1 MQFSKKWLNE
11 FVDKDLNEIK
21 LSEILTQGG
30 LEVEEIEDLSLISD
44 LVVVG
49 EIVGVQKHP
58 NADRLNVC
66 QVNVGEKDDLQIV
79 CGAPNA
85 RVGIKVPCAKVGT
98 KLDKFEIKKAKLR
111 GIDSSGMLC
120 SAKEINISNESEGIL
135 ELNKNSKV
143 GESIKNCLSLDDQIY
158 HLSIT
163 PNRPDCLSMRGIA
176 KEISA
181 MTNFNYIKNVKK
193 EINKINNLDIKINVK
208 NNINCP
214 LYCLREIQ
222 KVNNKKEVPGWLK
235 ERLTRGGIDS
245 INPVVD
251 IVNYMMLE
259 HGQPMHA
266 FDLDKIIGDI
276 QIRDAKKGEK
286 LLLLNNQEITFFGGE
301 LVIADDKNILALAGV
316 MGGLESS
323 VTSDTTNF
331 LIESAFFT
339 PLSLAGVARKHS
351 LNTESSH
358 RFERGVDF
366 QQTINTLDETT
377 SQIIDLC
384 GGESSNVIE
393 ETSELPERKKIT
405 LRTEKVR
412 QVLGLH
418 IDKNE
423 ISKTLTSLK
432 FNFEENDDGF
442 NVTPPS
448 YRFDLSIEEDL
459 VEEVIR
465 IYGFEKIEAI
475 SPITNIKM
483 LGSDSDYR
491 SPYEIKMAMSSLGYN
506 EVVSYSFIEESIEKE
521 FHENKKLIKLENPIA
536 SQMDVM
542 RSRLWG
548 SHIDALLFNINRGQT
563 QIRLFEIASSYT
575 QSDNGYTEKQIL
587 SGALYGSSQ
596 PEQWGIKT
604 KKIDFYDV
612 KGDLE
617 TLSEGELK
625 FTKKDAPGALHPGK
639 SACILKNEKPVGW
652 VGQLHPKWMQKFSIQ
667 EDVFLFEIDLEPL
680 RKKVIN
686 EFDIPSKLLPIRKDI
701 SVVVDKNIAV
711 GDMVEAVKKAK
722 INHLREI
729 MAFDV
734 YEGEN
739 IEKDKKSIAFLIL
752 MQDTYKTLEEEQVNN
767 IVKNT
772 LKVLQQQFDANLR

>member
-21 LSEILTQGG
+21 LSDMLTQGG

-49 EIVGVQKHP
+49 EIIEIQKHP

-66 QVNVGEKDDLQIV
+66 QVNVGQKESLQIV

-85 RVGIKVPCAKVGT
+85 RVGIKVACARVGA

-111 GIDSSGMLC
+111 GVDSSGMLC

-143 GESIKNCLSLDDQIY
+143 GETIKNCLSLDDQIY

-176 KEISA
+176 KEIAA
-181 MTNFNYIKNVKK
+181 MSNFNYIKNKKK
-193 EINKINNLDIKINVK
+193 EINEINTLDIKINVK
-208 NNINCP
+208 NNISCP
-214 LYCLREIQ
+214 LYCLRKIQ
-222 KVNNKKEVPGWLK
+222 KVDNKKEVPGWLK
-235 ERLTRGGIDS
+235 ERLERGGIEP

-266 FDLDKIIGDI
+266 FDFDKINGDI
-276 QIRDAKKGEK
+276 QVRNANKGEK
-286 LLLLNNQEITFFGGE
+286 LLLLNNQEITFFGDE
-301 LVIADDKNILALAGV
+301 LVIADDNNILALAGI

-323 VTSDTTNF
+323 ITADTTN
-331 LIESAFFT
+331 LLLESAFFS

-366 QQTINTLDETT
+366 QQTINTLNETT
-377 SQIIDLC
+377 SNIIDLC
-384 GGESSNVIE
+384 GGDPSKLIE
-393 ETSELPERKKIT
+393 ETNKFPERNKIT

-412 QVLGLH
+412 QILGLH
-418 IDKNE
+418 IDNNE
-423 ISKTLTSLK
+423 INKTLTALK
-432 FNFEENDDGF
+432 FNFEECEGGF

-448 YRFDLSIEEDL
+448 YRFDINIEEDL

-465 IYGFEKIEAI
+465 IYGFDKIEAL
-475 SPITNIKM
+475 PPLTNTVM
-483 LGSDSDYR
+483 LGSDSSNR
-491 SPYEIKMAMSSLGYN
+491 SIYDIKITMSSLGYN
-506 EVVSYSFIEESIEKE
+506 EIVSYSFIEEGVEKE
-521 FHENKKLIKLENPIA
+521 FHENNKLIKLDNPIA
-536 SQMDVM
+536 SQMNVM
-542 RSRLWG
+542 RSKLWG
-548 SHIDALLFNINRGQT
+548 SHVEALLYNINRGQT
-563 QIRLFEIASSYT
+563 QIRLFEIASTYMKSN
-575 QSDNGYTEKQIL
+575 SGYAEKQVL
-587 SGALYGSSQ
+587 SGVLYGSSQ
-596 PEQWGIKT
+596 PEQWGIKA

-625 FTKKDAPGALHPGK
+625 FKKKDAPGSLHPGK
-639 SACILKNEKPVGW
+639 SACILKNDKPVGW
-652 VGQLHPKWMQKFSIQ
+652 VGQLHPKWKQKFGIQ

-686 EFDIPSKLLPIRKDI
+686 EFNIPSKLLPIRKDI
-701 SVVVDKNIAV
+701 SVVVDKNISV
-711 GDMVEAVKKAK
+711 DDMVQAVKKAN
-722 INHLREI
+722 INHLKEI
-729 MAFDV
+729 TAFDV

-767 IVKNT
+767 IVMNA
-772 LKVLQQQFDANLR
+772 LKVLQQQFKANLR

>member
-21 LSEILTQGG
+21 LSDMLTQGG

-49 EIVGVQKHP
+49 EIIEIQKHP

-66 QVNVGEKDDLQIV
+66 QVNVGQKESLQIV

-85 RVGIKVPCAKVGT
+85 RVGIKVACARVGA

-111 GIDSSGMLC
+111 GVDSSGMLC

-135 ELNKNSKV
+135 ELNKKSKV
-143 GESIKNCLSLDDQIY
+143 GETIKNCLSLDDQIY

-176 KEISA
+176 KEIAA
-181 MTNFNYIKNVKK
+181 MSNFNYIKNKKK
-193 EINKINNLDIKINVK
+193 EINEINTLDIKINVK
-208 NNINCP
+208 NNISCP
-214 LYCLREIQ
+214 LYCLRKIQ
-222 KVNNKKEVPGWLK
+222 KVDNKKEVPGWLK
-235 ERLTRGGIDS
+235 ERLERGGIEP

-266 FDLDKIIGDI
+266 FDFDKINGDI
-276 QIRDAKKGEK
+276 QVRNANKGEK
-286 LLLLNNQEITFFGGE
+286 LLLLNNQEITFFGDE
-301 LVIADDKNILALAGV
+301 LVIADDNNILALAGI

-323 VTSDTTNF
+323 ITADTTN
-331 LIESAFFT
+331 LLLESAFFS

-366 QQTINTLDETT
+366 QQTINTLNETT
-377 SQIIDLC
+377 SNIIDLC
-384 GGESSNVIE
+384 GGDPSKLIE
-393 ETSELPERKKIT
+393 ETNKFPERNKIT
-405 LRTEKVR
+405 LRTEKVC
-412 QVLGLH
+412 QILGLH
-418 IDKNE
+418 IDNNE
-423 ISKTLTSLK
+423 INKTLTALK
-432 FNFEENDDGF
+432 FNFEECEGGF

-448 YRFDLSIEEDL
+448 YRFDINIEEDL

-465 IYGFEKIEAI
+465 IYGFDKIKAL
-475 SPITNIKM
+475 PPLTNTVM
-483 LGSDSDYR
+483 LGSDSSNR
-491 SPYEIKMAMSSLGYN
+491 SIYDIKITMSSLGYN
-506 EVVSYSFIEESIEKE
+506 EIVSYSFIEEGVEKE
-521 FHENKKLIKLENPIA
+521 FHENNKLIKLDNPIA
-536 SQMDVM
+536 SQMNVM
-542 RSRLWG
+542 RSKLWG
-548 SHIDALLFNINRGQT
+548 SHVEALLYNINRGQT
-563 QIRLFEIASSYT
+563 QIRLFEIASTYMKSN
-575 QSDNGYTEKQIL
+575 SGYAEKQVL
-587 SGALYGSSQ
+587 SGVLYGSSQ
-596 PEQWGIKT
+596 PEQWGIKA

-625 FTKKDAPGALHPGK
+625 FKKKDAPGSLHPGK
-639 SACILKNEKPVGW
+639 SACILKNDKPVGW
-652 VGQLHPKWMQKFSIQ
+652 VGQLHPKWKQKFGIQ

-686 EFDIPSKLLPIRKDI
+686 EFNIPSKLLPIRKDI
-701 SVVVDKNIAV
+701 SVVVDKNISV
-711 GDMVEAVKKAK
+711 DDMVQAVKKAN
-722 INHLREI
+722 INHLKEI
-729 MAFDV
+729 TAFDV

-767 IVKNT
+767 IVMNA
-772 LKVLQQQFDANLR
+772 LKVLQQQFKANLR

>member
-11 FVDKDLNEIK
+11 FLDKDLKEIK

-49 EIVGVQKHP
+49 EIVEIKKHP

-66 QVNVGEKDDLQIV
+66 QVNVGQKENLQIV

-85 RVGIKVPCAKVGT
+85 RVGIKVPCAKVGA
-98 KLDKFEIKKAKLR
+98 KLEKFDIKKAKLR
-111 GIDSSGMLC
+111 GVDSSGMLC
-120 SAKEINISNESEGIL
+120 SAKEINILNESEGIL

-143 GESIKNCLSLDDQIY
+143 GESIKICLSLDDQIY

-181 MTNFNYIKNVKK
+181 MTNFNYIKNKKK
-193 EINKINNLDIKINVK
+193 EINKINNLNIKINVK
-208 NNINCP
+208 DNISCP

-235 ERLTRGGIDS
+235 ERLKRGGIDS

-266 FDLDKIIGDI
+266 FDLDKINGDI
-276 QIRDAKKGEK
+276 QIRDAKKEEK

-331 LIESAFFT
+331 LLESAFFI
-339 PLSLAGVARKHS
+339 PLSLAGVARRHS

-377 SQIIDLC
+377 SHIVDLC
-384 GGESSNVIE
+384 GGEASNVIK
-393 ETSELPERKKIT
+393 ETSKLPERNKIT
-405 LRTEKVR
+405 LRIEKVR

-423 ISKTLTSLK
+423 ISKILTSLK
-432 FNFEENDDGF
+432 FNFEVYEDGF
-442 NVTPPS
+442 NVIPPS

-465 IYGFEKIEAI
+465 IYGFDKIKAI
-475 SPITNIKM
+475 PPSTNIKM
-483 LGSDSDYR
+483 LGSDSSYR
-491 SPYEIKMAMSSLGYN
+491 SRYDIKIAMASLGYN
-506 EVVSYSFIEESIEKE
+506 EIVSYSFIEDSVEKE
-521 FHENKKLIKLENPIA
+521 FHENKKLIKLENPIS

-563 QIRLFEIASSYT
+563 QIRLFEIASSYI
-575 QSDNGYTEKQIL
+575 QSNGGYTEKQIL
-587 SGALYGSSQ
+587 SAALYGSSQ
-596 PEQWGIKT
+596 PEQWGIKA

-625 FTKKDAPGALHPGK
+625 FTKKDTPGALHPGK
-639 SACILKNEKPVGW
+639 SACILKNEKSVGW
-652 VGQLHPKWMQKFSIQ
+652 VGQLHPKWKQKFSIQ
-667 EDVFLFEIDLEPL
+667 EDVFLFEIDLESL

-686 EFDIPSKLLPIRKDI
+686 EFYLPSKLMPIRKDI
-701 SVVVDKNIAV
+701 SVVVNKNISV
-711 GDMVEAVKKAK
+711 GDMVQAVKKEK

-767 IVKNT
+767 IVKNA
-772 LKVLQQQFDANLR
+772 LKVLHQQYNAHLR

>member
-21 LSEILTQGG
+21 LSDMLTQGG

-49 EIVGVQKHP
+49 EIIEIQKHP

-66 QVNVGEKDDLQIV
+66 QVNVGQNESLQIV

-85 RVGIKVPCAKVGT
+85 RVGIKVPCARVGA

-111 GIDSSGMLC
+111 GVDSSGMLC

-143 GESIKNCLSLDDQIY
+143 GETIKNCLSLDDQIY

-176 KEISA
+176 KEIAA
-181 MTNFNYIKNVKK
+181 MSNFNYIKNKKK
-193 EINKINNLDIKINVK
+193 EMNEINTLDIKINVK
-208 NNINCP
+208 NNISCP
-214 LYCLREIQ
+214 LYCLRKIQ
-222 KVNNKKEVPGWLK
+222 KVDNKKEVPGWLK
-235 ERLTRGGIDS
+235 ERLERGGIEP

-266 FDLDKIIGDI
+266 FDFDKINGDI
-276 QIRDAKKGEK
+276 QVRNANKGEK
-286 LLLLNNQEITFFGGE
+286 LLLLNNQEITFFGDE
-301 LVIADDKNILALAGV
+301 LVIADDNNILALAGI

-323 VTSDTTNF
+323 ITADTTN
-331 LIESAFFT
+331 LLLESAFFS

-366 QQTINTLDETT
+366 QQTINTLNETT
-377 SQIIDLC
+377 SNIIDLC
-384 GGESSNVIE
+384 GGDPSKLIE
-393 ETSELPERKKIT
+393 ETNKFPERNKIT

-412 QVLGLH
+412 QILGLH
-418 IDKNE
+418 IDNNE
-423 ISKTLTSLK
+423 INKTLTALK
-432 FNFEENDDGF
+432 FNFEECEGGF

-448 YRFDLSIEEDL
+448 YRFDINIEEDL

-465 IYGFEKIEAI
+465 IYGFDKIEAL
-475 SPITNIKM
+475 PPLTNTVM
-483 LGSDSDYR
+483 LGSDSSNR
-491 SPYEIKMAMSSLGYN
+491 SIYDIKITMSSLGYN
-506 EVVSYSFIEESIEKE
+506 EIVSYSFIEEGVEKE
-521 FHENKKLIKLENPIA
+521 FHENNKLIKLDNPIA
-536 SQMDVM
+536 SQMNVM
-542 RSRLWG
+542 RSKLWG
-548 SHIDALLFNINRGQT
+548 SHVEALLYNINRGQT
-563 QIRLFEIASSYT
+563 QIRLFEIASTYMKSN
-575 QSDNGYTEKQIL
+575 SGYAEKQVL
-587 SGALYGSSQ
+587 SGVLYGSSQ
-596 PEQWGIKT
+596 PEQWGIKA

-625 FTKKDAPGALHPGK
+625 FKKKDAPGSLHPGK
-639 SACILKNEKPVGW
+639 SACILKNDKPVGW
-652 VGQLHPKWMQKFSIQ
+652 VGQLHPKWKQKFGIQ

-686 EFDIPSKLLPIRKDI
+686 EFNIPSKLLPIRKDI
-701 SVVVDKNIAV
+701 SVVVDKNISV
-711 GDMVEAVKKAK
+711 DDMVQAVKKAN
-722 INHLREI
+722 INHLKEI
-729 MAFDV
+729 TAFDV

-767 IVKNT
+767 IVMNA
-772 LKVLQQQFDANLR
+772 LKVLQQQFKANLR

>member
-21 LSEILTQGG
+21 LSDMLTQGG

-49 EIVGVQKHP
+49 EIIEIQKHP

-66 QVNVGEKDDLQIV
+66 QVNVGQKESLQIV

-85 RVGIKVPCAKVGT
+85 RVGIKVPCAKVGA

-111 GIDSSGMLC
+111 GVDSSGMLC

-135 ELNKNSKV
+135 ELNKKSKV
-143 GESIKNCLSLDDQIY
+143 GETIKNCLSLDDQIY

-176 KEISA
+176 KEIAA
-181 MTNFNYIKNVKK
+181 MSNFNYIKNKKK
-193 EINKINNLDIKINVK
+193 EINEINILDIKINVK
-208 NNINCP
+208 NNISCP
-214 LYCLREIQ
+214 LYGLRKIQ
-222 KVNNKKEVPGWLK
+222 KVDNKKEVPGWLK
-235 ERLTRGGIDS
+235 ERLERGGIEP

-266 FDLDKIIGDI
+266 FDFDKINGDI
-276 QIRDAKKGEK
+276 QVRNANKGEK
-286 LLLLNNQEITFFGGE
+286 LLLLNNQEITFFGDE
-301 LVIADDKNILALAGV
+301 LVIADDNNILALAGI

-323 VTSDTTNF
+323 ITADTTN
-331 LIESAFFT
+331 LLLESAFFS

-366 QQTINTLDETT
+366 QQTINTLNETT
-377 SQIIDLC
+377 SNIIDLC
-384 GGESSNVIE
+384 GGDPSKVIE
-393 ETSELPERKKIT
+393 ETNKFPERNKIT
-405 LRTEKVR
+405 LRTEKVC
-412 QVLGLH
+412 QILGLH
-418 IDKNE
+418 IDNNE
-423 ISKTLTSLK
+423 INKTLTALK
-432 FNFEENDDGF
+432 FNFEECEGGF

-448 YRFDLSIEEDL
+448 YRFDINIEEDL

-465 IYGFEKIEAI
+465 IYGFDKIEAL
-475 SPITNIKM
+475 PPLTNTVM
-483 LGSDSDYR
+483 LGSDSSNR
-491 SPYEIKMAMSSLGYN
+491 SIYDIKITMSSLGYN
-506 EVVSYSFIEESIEKE
+506 EIVSYSFIEEGVEKE
-521 FHENKKLIKLENPIA
+521 FHENKKLIKLDNPIA
-536 SQMDVM
+536 SQMNVM
-542 RSRLWG
+542 RSKLWG
-548 SHIDALLFNINRGQT
+548 SHVEALLYNINRGQT
-563 QIRLFEIASSYT
+563 QIRLFEIASTYMKSN
-575 QSDNGYTEKQIL
+575 SGYAEKQVL
-587 SGALYGSSQ
+587 SGALYGSSH
-596 PEQWGIKT
+596 PEQWGIKA

-617 TLSEGELK
+617 TLSDGELK
-625 FTKKDAPGALHPGK
+625 FKKKDAPGSLHPGK
-639 SACILKNEKPVGW
+639 SACILKNNKPVGW
-652 VGQLHPKWMQKFSIQ
+652 VGQLHPKWKQKFGIQ

-686 EFDIPSKLLPIRKDI
+686 EFNIPSKLLPIRKDI
-701 SVVVDKNIAV
+701 SVVVDKNIYV
-711 GDMVEAVKKAK
+711 DDMVQAVKKEN
-722 INHLREI
+722 INYLKEI
-729 MAFDV
+729 TAFDV

-767 IVKNT
+767 IVMNA
-772 LKVLQQQFDANLR
+772 LKVLQQQFKANLR

>member
-21 LSEILTQGG
+21 LSDILTQGG

-49 EIVGVQKHP
+49 EIIEIQKHP

-66 QVNVGEKDDLQIV
+66 QVNVGEKENLQIV

-85 RVGIKVPCAKVGT
+85 RVGIKIPCARVGT
-98 KLDKFEIKKAKLR
+98 KLDKFEIKQAKLR
-111 GIDSSGMLC
+111 GVDSSGMLC

-135 ELNKNSKV
+135 ELNENSKV
-143 GESIKNCLSLDDQIY
+143 GETIKNCLSLDDQIY

-181 MTNFNYIKNVKK
+181 MTNFNYIKNIKK
-193 EINKINNLDIKINVK
+193 EIHENNILDIKINVK
-208 NNINCP
+208 NDINCP
-214 LYCLREIQ
+214 LYGLRKIQ
-222 KVNNKKEVPGWLK
+222 KFDNKKEVPEWLK
-235 ERLTRGGIDS
+235 ERLERGGIDL

-266 FDLDKIIGDI
+266 FDFDKIKGDI
-276 QIRDAKKGEK
+276 QVRNANKGEK
-286 LLLLNNQEITFFGGE
+286 LLLLNHQKITFFGDE
-301 LVIADDKNILALAGV
+301 LVIADDKNILALAGI

-323 VTSDTTNF
+323 VTADTTN
-331 LIESAFFT
+331 LLLESAFFN
-339 PLSLAGVARKHS
+339 PLGLAGVARRHS

-358 RFERGVDF
+358 RFERGIDF
-366 QQTINTLDETT
+366 QQTINALDET
-377 SQIIDLC
+377 SSYIIDLC
-384 GGESSNVIE
+384 GGEASNVLE
-393 ETSELPERKKIT
+393 ERSKLPERKIIN
-405 LRTEKVR
+405 LRTEKVL
-412 QVLGLH
+412 QVLGLD

-423 ISKTLTSLK
+423 INKTLTALK
-432 FNFEENDDGF
+432 FSFEECEGGF
-442 NVTPPS
+442 NVKPPS
-448 YRFDLSIEEDL
+448 YRFDISIEEDL

-465 IYGFEKIEAI
+465 IYGFDKIEAI
-475 SPITNIKM
+475 PPLTDSEM
-483 LGSDSDYR
+483 LGSDSSNR
-491 SPYEIKMAMSSLGYN
+491 SLYDIKIAMSSLGYN
-506 EVVSYSFIEESIEKE
+506 EIVSYSFIEESVEKE
-521 FHENKKLIKLENPIA
+521 FHENNNLIKLNNPIA
-536 SQMDVM
+536 LQMNVM
-542 RSRLWG
+542 RSKLWG
-548 SHIDALLFNINRGQT
+548 SHVEALLYNINRGQT

-575 QSDNGYTEKQIL
+575 KSNSGYTEKQVL
-587 SGALYGSSQ
+587 SGVLYGSSQ
-596 PEQWGIKT
+596 PEQWGIKE

-617 TLSEGELK
+617 TLSEGEFK
-625 FTKKDAPGALHPGK
+625 FKKKDTPGSLHPGK
-639 SACILKNEKPVGW
+639 SACILKNNKPVGW
-652 VGQLHPKWMQKFSIQ
+652 VGQLHPKWKQNFGVQ

-686 EFDIPSKLLPIRKDI
+686 EFNIPSKLLPVRKDI

-711 GDMVEAVKKAK
+711 DDMVQAVKKANIK
-722 INHLREI
+722 HLREI
-729 MAFDV
+729 KAFDV

-767 IVKNT
+767 IVKNA
-772 LKVLQQQFDANLR
+772 LKVLHQQYNAHLR

>member
-49 EIVGVQKHP
+49 EIVGIQKHP

-66 QVNVGEKDDLQIV
+66 QVNVGQKENLQIV

-85 RVGIKVPCAKVGT
+85 RVGIKVPCAKVGS
-98 KLDKFEIKKAKLR
+98 KLDNLEIKKVKLR
-111 GIDSSGMLC
+111 GVDSSGMLC

-181 MTNFNYIKNVKK
+181 MTNFDYIKNIKK
-193 EINKINNLDIKINVK
+193 EIIKINNLNVKINVK
-208 NNINCP
+208 NNISCP
-214 LYCLREIQ
+214 LYSLCEIQ
-222 KVNNKKEVPGWLK
+222 KVDNKKEVPDWLK
-235 ERLTRGGIDS
+235 ERLIRGGIDS

-266 FDLDKIIGDI
+266 FDLDKINGDI
-276 QIRDAKKGEK
+276 QIRDAKKEEK

-301 LVIADDKNILALAGV
+301 LVIADDKKILALAGV

-323 VTSDTTNF
+323 VTADTTNL

-339 PLSLAGVARKHS
+339 PVSLAGVARRHS

-377 SQIIDLC
+377 SHIIGLC
-384 GGESSNVIE
+384 GGQASNVIE
-393 ETSELPERKKIT
+393 EKSKLPERNKIT

-412 QVLGLH
+412 QILGLH
-418 IDKNE
+418 IDNNE
-423 ISKTLTSLK
+423 INKTLTALK
-432 FNFEENDDGF
+432 FNFEECEGGF

-448 YRFDLSIEEDL
+448 YRFDINIEEDL

-465 IYGFEKIEAI
+465 IYGFDKIEAL
-475 SPITNIKM
+475 PPLTNTMM
-483 LGSDSDYR
+483 LGSDSSNR
-491 SPYEIKMAMSSLGYN
+491 SIYDIKITMSSLGYN
-506 EVVSYSFIEESIEKE
+506 EIVSYSFIEEGVEKE
-521 FHENKKLIKLENPIA
+521 FHENNKLIKLDNPIA
-536 SQMDVM
+536 SQMNVM
-542 RSRLWG
+542 RSKLWG
-548 SHIDALLFNINRGQT
+548 SHVEALLYNINRGQT
-563 QIRLFEIASSYT
+563 QIRLFEIASTYMKSN
-575 QSDNGYTEKQIL
+575 SGYAEKQVL
-587 SGALYGSSQ
+587 SGVLYGSSQ
-596 PEQWGIKT
+596 PEQWGIKA

-625 FTKKDAPGALHPGK
+625 FKKKDAPGSLHPGK
-639 SACILKNEKPVGW
+639 SACILKNDKPVGW
-652 VGQLHPKWMQKFSIQ
+652 VGQLHPKWKQKFGIQ

-686 EFDIPSKLLPIRKDI
+686 EFNIPSKLLPIRKDI
-701 SVVVDKNIAV
+701 SVVVDKNISV
-711 GDMVEAVKKAK
+711 DDMVQAVKKAN
-722 INHLREI
+722 INHLKEI
-729 MAFDV
+729 TAFDV

-767 IVKNT
+767 IVMNA
-772 LKVLQQQFDANLR
+772 LKVLQQQFKANLR

>member
-49 EIVGVQKHP
+49 EIVGIQKHP

-66 QVNVGEKDDLQIV
+66 QVNVGQKEKLQIV

-85 RVGIKVPCAKVGT
+85 RVGIKVPCAKVGS
-98 KLDKFEIKKAKLR
+98 KLDNLEIKKVKLR
-111 GIDSSGMLC
+111 GVDSSGMLC

-181 MTNFNYIKNVKK
+181 MTNFDYIKNIKK
-193 EINKINNLDIKINVK
+193 EIIKINNLNVKINVK
-208 NNINCP
+208 NNISCP
-214 LYCLREIQ
+214 LYSLCEIQ
-222 KVNNKKEVPGWLK
+222 KVDNKKEVPDWLK
-235 ERLTRGGIDS
+235 ERLIRGGIDS

-266 FDLDKIIGDI
+266 FDLDKINGDI
-276 QIRDAKKGEK
+276 QIRDAKKEEK

-301 LVIADDKNILALAGV
+301 LVIADDKKILALAGV

-323 VTSDTTNF
+323 VTADTTNL

-339 PLSLAGVARKHS
+339 PVSLAGVARRHS

-377 SQIIDLC
+377 SHIIGLC
-384 GGESSNVIE
+384 GGQASNVIE
-393 ETSELPERKKIT
+393 EKSKLPERNKIT

-412 QVLGLH
+412 QILGLH

-432 FNFEENDDGF
+432 FNFDENEDGF

-448 YRFDLSIEEDL
+448 YRFDLNIEEDL

-465 IYGFEKIEAI
+465 IYGFDKIEAI
-475 SPITNIKM
+475 PPSTNIKM
-483 LGSDSDYR
+483 LGSDSSYR
-491 SPYEIKMAMSSLGYN
+491 SSYDIKIAMSSLGYN
-506 EVVSYSFIEESIEKE
+506 EIVSYSFIEEGIEKE
-521 FHENKKLIKLENPIA
+521 FHENKKLIKLKNPIA

-542 RSRLWG
+542 RSKLWG
-548 SHIDALLFNINRGQT
+548 SHIEALLFNINRGQT
-563 QIRLFEIASSYT
+563 QIRLFEIACSYNK
-575 QSDNGYTEKQIL
+575 SNSGYTENQVL
-587 SGALYGSSQ
+587 SGVLYGSSQ
-596 PEQWGIKT
+596 PEQWGIKA

-617 TLSEGELK
+617 ILSEGELK

-639 SACILKNEKPVGW
+639 SVCILKNDKTVGW
-652 VGQLHPKWMQKFSIQ
+652 MGQLHPRWKQNFAIK

-686 EFDIPSKLLPIRKDI
+686 EFNIPSKLIPIRKDI
-701 SVVVDKNIAV
+701 AVVVDKNIAA
-711 GDMVEAVKKAK
+711 GDMVLAVKKAN

-729 MAFDV
+729 TVFDV
-734 YEGEN
+734 YEGDN

-767 IVKNT
+767 IVMNA
-772 LKVLQQQFDANLR
+772 LKVLQQEFNANLR

>member
-181 MTNFNYIKNVKK
+181 MTNFNYVENIKK

-208 NNINCP
+208 NNIDCP

-475 SPITNIKM
+475 PPSTNIKM

-617 TLSEGELK
+617 TLSEGELR
-625 FTKKDAPGALHPGK
+625 FTNKDAPGALHPGK

-652 VGQLHPKWMQKFSIQ
+652 LGQLHPKWKQKFSIQ

-701 SVVVDKNIAV
+701 SVVVDKKIAV
-711 GDMVEAVKKAK
+711 GDMVQAVKKAK

-767 IVKNT
+767 IVKNA

>member
-21 LSEILTQGG
+21 LSDMLTQGG

-49 EIVGVQKHP
+49 EIIEIQKHP

-66 QVNVGEKDDLQIV
+66 QVNVGQKESLQIV

-85 RVGIKVPCAKVGT
+85 RVGIKVPCARVGA

-111 GIDSSGMLC
+111 GVDSSGMLC

-143 GESIKNCLSLDDQIY
+143 GETIKNCLSLDDQIY

-176 KEISA
+176 KEIAA
-181 MTNFNYIKNVKK
+181 MSNFNYIKNKKK
-193 EINKINNLDIKINVK
+193 EINEINTLDIKINVK
-208 NNINCP
+208 NNISCP
-214 LYCLREIQ
+214 LYCLRKIQ
-222 KVNNKKEVPGWLK
+222 KVDNKKEVPGWLK
-235 ERLTRGGIDS
+235 ERLERGGIEP

-266 FDLDKIIGDI
+266 FDFDKINGDI
-276 QIRDAKKGEK
+276 QVRNANKGEK
-286 LLLLNNQEITFFGGE
+286 LLLLNNQEITFFGDE
-301 LVIADDKNILALAGV
+301 LVIADDNNILALAGI

-323 VTSDTTNF
+323 ITADTTN
-331 LIESAFFT
+331 LLLESAFFS

-366 QQTINTLDETT
+366 QQTINTLNETT
-377 SQIIDLC
+377 SNIIDLC
-384 GGESSNVIE
+384 GGDPSKLIE
-393 ETSELPERKKIT
+393 ETNKFPERNKIT

-412 QVLGLH
+412 QILGLH
-418 IDKNE
+418 IDNNE
-423 ISKTLTSLK
+423 INKTLTALK
-432 FNFEENDDGF
+432 FNFEECEGGF

-448 YRFDLSIEEDL
+448 YRFDINIEEDL

-465 IYGFEKIEAI
+465 IYGFDKIEAL
-475 SPITNIKM
+475 PPLTNTVM
-483 LGSDSDYR
+483 LGSDSSNR
-491 SPYEIKMAMSSLGYN
+491 SIYDIKITMSSLGYN
-506 EVVSYSFIEESIEKE
+506 EIVSYSFIEEGVEKE
-521 FHENKKLIKLENPIA
+521 FHENNKLIKLDNPIA
-536 SQMDVM
+536 SQMNVM
-542 RSRLWG
+542 RSKLWG
-548 SHIDALLFNINRGQT
+548 SHVEALLYNINRGQT
-563 QIRLFEIASSYT
+563 QIRLFEIASTYMKSN
-575 QSDNGYTEKQIL
+575 SGYAEKQVL
-587 SGALYGSSQ
+587 SGVLYGSSQ
-596 PEQWGIKT
+596 PEQWGIKA

-625 FTKKDAPGALHPGK
+625 FKKKDAPGSLHPGK
-639 SACILKNEKPVGW
+639 SACILKNDKPVGW
-652 VGQLHPKWMQKFSIQ
+652 VGQLHPKWKQKFGIQ

-686 EFDIPSKLLPIRKDI
+686 EFNIPSKLLPIRKDI
-701 SVVVDKNIAV
+701 SVVVDKNISV
-711 GDMVEAVKKAK
+711 DDMVQAVKKAN
-722 INHLREI
+722 INHLKEI
-729 MAFDV
+729 TAFDV

-767 IVKNT
+767 IVMNA
-772 LKVLQQQFDANLR
+772 LKVLQQQFKANLR